1 MAGSLALSIERRFA
15 GGPGVAADFT
25 VPLDAGSIVVLFGP
39 SGSGK
44 TTVLRAIAGLDRP
57 DRGVIRFGPE
67 TWLDTPSGTFVAP
80 QARRVGCVFQDTALF
95 PHLTVRGNVEYGV
108 GERDRAAR
116 TARTSDVLALV
127 ELADK
132 AGSFPRELSGG
143 QGQRA
148 ALARALAPRP
158 RLLLLDEPFT
168 ALDSPVRI
176 RMRRLVRTLVRDL
189 GIAAVLVTHDRNE
202 AIALGDQ
209 MIVLAGGRVRQVG
222 AVLEVLRRPADVEAA
237 RSVGIDAVIPA
248 WIERR
253 HEGLVDLRVGEA
265 MLRAV
270 DADLDGSPRD
280 VVACIRA
287 EDVTLERVVAVNVS
301 ARNHLPGRV
310 VSVDAEGPLDRV
322 TLDCGFP
329 LVALVTRQA
338 REELGLREGGEV
350 VAAVKATA
358 IHLVPRA

>member
-1 MAGSLALSIERRFA
+1 
-15 GGPGVAADFT
+15 
-25 VPLDAGSIVVLFGP
+25 
-39 SGSGK
+39 
-44 TTVLRAIAGLDRP
+44 
-57 DRGVIRFGPE
+57 
-67 TWLDTPSGTFVAP
+67 
-80 QARRVGCVFQDTALF
+80 VFQETALF

-108 GERDRAAR
+108 RDRDRAAR
-116 TARTSDVLALV
+116 TARADDVLALV
-127 ELADK
+127 ELTGQ

-143 QGQRA
+143 QGQRT
-148 ALARALAPRP
+148 ALARALAPHP

-168 ALDSPVRI
+168 GLDSPVRL
-176 RMRRLVRTLVRDL
+176 RMRRLLRTLVREF
-189 GIAAVLVTHDRNE
+189 GIAAILVTHDRNE

-209 MIVLAGGRVRQVG
+209 MIVIAGGRVRQVG
-222 AVLEVLRRPADVEAA
+222 AVLDVLRRPADVDVAH
-237 RSVGIDAVIPA
+237 SVGVDAVIPA
-248 WIERR
+248 RIERR
-253 HEGLVDLRVGEA
+253 HGGLVDLRVGEV

-270 DADLDGSPRD
+270 DTDFDGGPRD
-280 VVACIRA
+280 IVACIRA
-287 EDVTLERVVAVNVS
+287 EDVTLERAVVVNVS

-310 VSVDAEGPLDRV
+310 VGVEAEGPLDRV